1 MDDGDTDG
9 DVDDRGGVDREQ
21 SLDVV
26 VADDDAVVVV
36 DVADVDWLPLTSTYS
51 DVR

>member
-26 VADDDAVVVV
+26 VADDEAVVVV
-36 DVADVDWLPLTSTYS
+36 DAEVDCALLWLPLTST
-51 DVR
+51 